1 MILHLRQFDL
11 EYVVTSTNQHLI
23 GIVLFQFPDF
33 PHIMLYQPTIVLEAL
48 QVHLE
53 TWAGY
58 VNKITESFVLL
69 LQAHL
74 LYAQRSAL
82 IADDLGLSLGSM
94 QW

>member
-1 MILHLRQFDL
+1 MILHLRQFDI
-11 EYVVTSTNQHLI
+11 EYVVTSTNQHLA
-23 GIVLFQFPDF
+23 LCYSSFQIPR
-33 PHIMLYQPTIVLEAL
+33 IMLYQPTIVLEAL

-82 IADDLGLSLGSM
+82 IADGLGLSLSSM